1 MKPASSAPAHAD
13 QASAQSGFSL
23 IETLVAIVLLSIGL
37 IGLLGLQARAAR
49 MSTET
54 EDMTRASLLANEIAA
69 AMWISSTGTTVTPAQ
84 ITAWNARAADPT
96 SGGMRDGTVTVT
108 TAGKIATITI
118 TWRSSTPNSTAT
130 DRYVTNVVIP

>member
-1 MKPASSAPAHAD
+1 MKPASPAPAHAD
-13 QASAQSGFSL
+13 QTSAQSGFSL

-54 EDMTRASLLANEIAA
+54 EDMTRASLLANEIAS
-69 AMWISSTGTTVTPAQ
+69 AMWVNSTGTTVTAAQ
-84 ITAWNARAADPT
+84 IAAWNARAADPT
-96 SGGMRDGTVTVT
+96 SGGMRGGTVTVT